1 MTDLNTTAMIDDLTQ
16 AGLTPIII
24 DESTDMDAL
33 TDIIETDATETDAE
47 LVDQTTLDRV
57 QLATKLLSK
66 GFAKLD
72 KFTTNLT
79 ELEALRDETK
89 QQVAD
94 AMAMGGIGFDAA
106 SKAFRQANNKFDR
119 ALDNRD
125 AQLNDLKA
133 GIATLRVLLND
144 MEAEIDAMQEE

>member
-1 MTDLNTTAMIDDLTQ
+1 MTDLNIPTLTADLTA

-24 DESTDMDAL
+24 DENTDMNVL
-33 TDIIETDATETDAE
+33 TTLPAEITEVDAE
-47 LVDQTTLDRV
+47 LNAQATIDKV
-57 QLATKLLSK
+57 QLATKLLGK

-72 KFTTNLT
+72 KIAVTMA

-94 AMAMGGIGFDAA
+94 AMAAGGIGFDAA

-119 ALDNRD
+119 VLDTRT
-125 AQLNDLKA
+125 AQLNDLNA
-133 GIATLRVLLND
+133 GIAALRGLLD
-144 MEAEIDAMQEE
+144 DLETEIAVMLEE

>member
-1 MTDLNTTAMIDDLTQ
+1 MTDLNTTALIDDLTQ

-24 DESTDMDAL
+24 DESTDMNAM
-33 TDIIETDATETDAE
+33 TDIIDTDATEITA
-47 LVDQTTLDRV
+47 DQTTLDRV

-72 KFTTNLT
+72 KFTANLT

-89 QQVAD
+89 HQVAD

-144 MEAEIDAMQEE
+144 MEAEIDAMQEA

>member
-1 MTDLNTTAMIDDLTQ
+1 MTDLNIPTLTADLTA

-24 DESTDMDAL
+24 DENTDMNAI
-33 TDIIETDATETDAE
+33 TEIPSDIIE
-47 LVDQTTLDRV
+47 VDNALAQTSLIDKV
-57 QLATKLLSK
+57 QLAAKLLGK

-72 KFTTNLT
+72 KIAVTMA

-94 AMAMGGIGFDAA
+94 AMAAGGIGFDAA

-119 ALDNRD
+119 VLDTRT
-125 AQLNDLKA
+125 AQLNDLNA
-133 GIATLRVLLND
+133 GIAALRGLLD
-144 MEAEIDAMQEE
+144 DLETEIAVMLEE

>member
-1 MTDLNTTAMIDDLTQ
+1 MTDLNIPTLTADLTA

-24 DESTDMDAL
+24 DENTDMNVL
-33 TDIIETDATETDAE
+33 TTLPAEITEVDAE
-47 LVDQTTLDRV
+47 LNAQATIDKV
-57 QLATKLLSK
+57 QLAAKLLGK

-72 KFTTNLT
+72 KIAVTMA

-94 AMAMGGIGFDAA
+94 AMAAGGIGFDAA

-119 ALDNRD
+119 VLDTRT
-125 AQLNDLKA
+125 AQLNDLNA
-133 GIATLRVLLND
+133 GIAALRGLLD
-144 MEAEIDAMQEE
+144 DLETEIAVMLEE